1 MEVVL
6 DAENA
11 DDVVGDVGVGVSV
24 VDVIVG
30 DGGALDGLRF
40 FRCHY
45 RGGVAI
51 IVVVVAVA
59 AAALSSLFL
68 SLFFSSLSRTLS
80 VSA

>member
-6 DAENA
+6 DSENA

-24 VDVIVG
+24 VVVIVG
-30 DGGALDGLRF
+30 DGGALDGLRI

-45 RGGVAI
+45 CGGVAI
-51 IVVVVAVA
+51 IVVVVVVA
-59 AAALSSLFL
+59 AATLSLFFFSLLFL
-68 SLFFSSLSRTLS
+68 SLSRASS

>member
-6 DAENA
+6 DSENA

-30 DGGALDGLRF
+30 DGGALDRLRF

-45 RGGVAI
+45 RSGVP
-51 IVVVVAVA
+51 
-59 AAALSSLFL
+59 SLL
-68 SLFFSSLSRTLS
+68 L
-80 VSA
+80 